1 MVNNPQE
8 NIGPFWY
15 IMLEMFKQLLEF
27 VKLMYLLMQA
37 LMCAFIAMHVHK
49 TFEMLEKPTK
59 GASNEKK
66 SAYREDSLQ
75 KQSKDNLICTG
86 V

>member
-1 MVNNPQE
+1 
-8 NIGPFWY
+8 
-15 IMLEMFKQLLEF
+15 
-27 VKLMYLLMQA
+27 
-37 LMCAFIAMHVHK
+37 MCAFIAMHVHK
-49 TFEMLEKPTK
+49 RFEMLEKPTK